1 MAVMNGKF
9 ICGAVGP
16 VIFRKVGTRQI
27 VSAKGNTGRR
37 QTANT
42 KKAANTFGMATSLSV
57 QIIEAYAPI
66 TDELNDNKLFNR
78 LNKELIPIL
87 NRCRDKETRKFN
99 FDEDSFDKLPGIEFN
114 INSLLGDSLL
124 VKPKITINN
133 EVLNV
138 SLPKFDIK
146 SVLKFPYGSYGC
158 ELTFGVMLFRLK
170 DGMKLDNLEYQ
181 SIMTNKSAD
190 TLEAQ
195 DFKFPVPAGCLC
207 IVTLFLKYF
216 TPYMDF
222 LRIVNTKKFSPA
234 AICGSFITP
243 GDFIDNG
250 EYKWCQMDK
259 RLKYD

>member
-1 MAVMNGKF
+1 MAIMNGKF
-9 ICGAVGP
+9 IRGAVGP
-16 VIFRKVGTRQI
+16 VVFRKVGTRQI

-57 QIIEAYAPI
+57 QIIEAYAPL
-66 TDELNDNKLFNR
+66 TDKSNDSKLFNR
-78 LNKELIPIL
+78 WNKELISIL
-87 NRCRDKETRKFN
+87 SRCRDSETRKFN

-114 INSLLGDSLL
+114 INSLLGDSLM
-124 VKPKITINN
+124 VKPKLTVNK

-138 SLPKFDIK
+138 FLPKFDVK
-146 SVLKFPYGSYGC
+146 SVLKFPHGSYRC

-170 DGMKLDNLEYQ
+170 DGMKLDSAEYQ
-181 SIMTNKSAD
+181 SIMTDKSAT
-190 TLEAQ
+190 TLEERN
-195 DFKFPVPAGCLC
+195 FKFPVPAGCLC

-222 LRIVNTKKFSPA
+222 LRIANTKKFSPA
-234 AICGSFITP
+234 AICGSFIAP